1 MFRYLDYTVTEN
13 FSDVCFHLAFK
24 KICWPILEGIPGVTV
39 KSV

>member
-13 FSDVCFHLAFK
+13 FSDVRLHLAFK
-24 KICWPILEGIPGVTV
+24 KICRPMLESIPGVAV